1 MSFDDYECTVTISRK
16 RYAELVIAE
25 NDANRLKDI
34 IARAADNY
42 VGFDYKELQLLRD
55 LLVHDEGAKAE

>member
-55 LLVHDEGAKAE
+55 LLVHDEGANAE